1 MKKLK
6 KVMASV
12 LAATTMAVGMT
23 AVSANATDGYRSF
36 SPDSTAGLSVSSTII
51 YASTSCSV
59 TCSSITAQITST
71 TGGTITSGDTL
82 KTNYND
88 DFASVRGYGT
98 GFTKASSSHEVVIL
112 SSGSTGSTTMT
123 VSK

>member
-1 MKKLK
+1 MINIKKA
-6 KVMASV
+6 VASV
-12 LAATTMAVGMT
+12 LAATTMAVGIT

-51 YASTSCSV
+51 YVSTSCSV

-71 TGGTITSGDTL
+71 TGATITSGDTL
-82 KTNYND
+82 QTKYND
-88 DFASVRGYGT
+88 DFASVRGYCN
-98 GFTKASSSHEVVIL
+98 GFTKASSYHKVVEL
-112 SSGSTGSTTMT
+112 TSGSSGSTTIT